1 MLEVELKLHSST
13 LVAATTKGTQLAEN
27 LTQTVR
33 GRFRMTQLRE
43 AVVLITGAAGGFGQ
57 ELTRQLLMA
66 GSRLILTD
74 LDQAALHKQVE
85 VIQREVV
92 TGDVLAYLAADLS
105 SCSGCE
111 ALYHQVK
118 ALGVPVDILINNA
131 GIGLFGRMDEVP
143 PEKWERL
150 MQVNLIA
157 PMRLS
162 ALLAADMIAHRK
174 GHIVNISSLAGW
186 SAPAGMAHYA
196 ASKFGLRG
204 FSEGLFNEVK
214 DYNVKVTAVYP
225 FFSRT
230 PILQSEQYGTLA
242 CGSPVFPE
250 HLATDPVKVIRFT
263 IQGIV
268 QNKLHVFPDAIAK
281 STHLFKRYAPGLLD
295 SISDKFMRR
304 LIKRGTSQ

>member
-1 MLEVELKLHSST
+1 
-13 LVAATTKGTQLAEN
+13 
-27 LTQTVR
+27 
-33 GRFRMTQLRE
+33 MTQLRE

-74 LDQAALHKQVE
+74 LDKATLHQQAEAIWSE
-85 VIQREVV
+85 VA
-92 TGDVLAYLAADLS
+92 TGEVLACLAVDLS
-105 SCSGCE
+105 SREGSE

-118 ALGVPVDILINNA
+118 ALGIPVDILINNA

-143 PEKWERL
+143 AKKWERL
-150 MQVNLIA
+150 MQVNLMA

-162 ALLAADMIAHRK
+162 ALFAADMIARQK

-186 SAPAGMAHYA
+186 SGTAGMAHYA

-214 DYNVKVTAVYP
+214 SYNVKVTTVYP

-230 PILQSEQYGTLA
+230 PILQSERYGTLA
-242 CGSPVFPE
+242 QERQGFPQ
-250 HLATDPVKVIRFT
+250 HLATDPAKVIRET

-268 QNKLHVFPDAIAK
+268 RDKLHVFPDAIAK
-281 STHLFKRYAPGLLD
+281 NAHLLKRYAPGLLD
-295 SISDKFMRR
+295 WIGDEFIRR
-304 LIKRGTSQ
+304 LLRGTGK